1 MPTHRV
7 AVFEKCSFYKSA
19 HEATK
24 KFKLGITTHYTTAIE
39 SKASSTLKHKIS
51 KTEDK
56 NQCRLSVQPSGKY
69 SFWIKHPLTA
79 IITTCLNVRL
89 ASRHT
94 VTQIAQSQRPVRLT
108 GAQRLDQT
116 DQNRNT
122 VTPIGYRLVSGHCV
136 ACRVSQKLK
145 TTVSQRIVTKM

>member
-7 AVFEKCSFYKSA
+7 AVFEKCSFYKSG

-56 NQCRLSVQPSGKY
+56 NECRLSVQPSGKY
-69 SFWIKHPLTA
+69 SFWIKHLLVE
-79 IITTCLNVRL
+79 IITTCLKVRL
-89 ASRHT
+89 ACSQTAHT
-94 VTQIAQSQRPVRLT
+94 DR
-108 GAQRLDQT
+108 
-116 DQNRNT
+116 
-122 VTPIGYRLVSGHCV
+122 
-136 ACRVSQKLK
+136 
-145 TTVSQRIVTKM
+145 

>member
-56 NQCRLSVQPSGKY
+56 NEGRLSVQPSGKY
-69 SFWIKHPLTA
+69 SFWIKHPLVA
-79 IITTCLNVRL
+79 IITTCLKADRP
-89 ASRHT
+89 
-94 VTQIAQSQRPVRLT
+94 VTQIAQSQRPVRLI

-145 TTVSQRIVTKM
+145 TTVSQRIVTKI